1 MKFFF
6 YITLFYILL
15 FSNSVISTENID
27 YNQWLKSEKFSYN
40 LINKIEHLLNT
51 KKLSKVNKK
60 ENVKEIQN
68 QIISYLNIITEY
80 QYEYTQLRLLCNNE
94 ISEINFDYFE
104 KIEKC
109 INNKNLKLLKK
120 YSIPDLV
127 FEYDN
132 KLLIDNAEIF
142 KKKFINLHTHE
153 VKKENYDIIMENYY
167 TNVQNI
173 NYNKFESQFNLLI
186 NFLSKKYYLISS

>member
-1 MKFFF
+1 MKLFF
-6 YITLFYILL
+6 YIPLFYILL
-15 FSNSVISTENID
+15 FSHSVISNDNLD
-27 YNQWLKSEKFSYN
+27 YNKWLKSEKFSYN

-80 QYEYTQLRLLCNNE
+80 QYEYIQLRSLCNNE

-109 INNKNLKLLKK
+109 INNKNLKLSKK

>member
-1 MKFFF
+1 MKLFF
-6 YITLFYILL
+6 YIPLFYILL
-15 FSNSVISTENID
+15 FSHSLISNDNLD
-27 YNQWLKSEKFSYN
+27 YNEWLKSEKFSYN

-68 QIISYLNIITEY
+68 QIISYLNIITED
-80 QYEYTQLRLLCNNE
+80 QYEYIQLRSLCNNE

-109 INNKNLKLLKK
+109 INNKNLKLSKK

>member
-1 MKFFF
+1 MKLFF
-6 YITLFYILL
+6 YIPLFYILL
-15 FSNSVISTENID
+15 FSHSVISNDNLD
-27 YNQWLKSEKFSYN
+27 YNKWLKSDKFSYN

-80 QYEYTQLRLLCNNE
+80 QYEYIQLRSLCNNE

-109 INNKNLKLLKK
+109 INNKNLKLSKK

-127 FEYDN
+127 FEYEN
-132 KLLIDNAEIF
+132 KLLIDNAETF

>member
-1 MKFFF
+1 MKLFF
-6 YITLFYILL
+6 YIPIFYILL
-15 FSNSVISTENID
+15 FSHSVISNDNLD
-27 YNQWLKSEKFSYN
+27 YNKWLKSEKFSYN

-80 QYEYTQLRLLCNNE
+80 QYEYIQLRSLCNNE

-109 INNKNLKLLKK
+109 INNKNLKLSKK

>member
-1 MKFFF
+1 VKVFF

-15 FSNSVISTENID
+15 FSHSVISTENLD

-40 LINKIEHLLNT
+40 LINNIEHLLNT

-60 ENVKEIQN
+60 EHVKEIQN

-109 INNKNLKLLKK
+109 INNKNLKLSKK

-167 TNVQNI
+167 TNVQKI
-173 NYNKFESQFNLLI
+173 NYNKFENQFNILI

>member
-1 MKFFF
+1 MKLFF
-6 YITLFYILL
+6 YIPLFYILL
-15 FSNSVISTENID
+15 FSHSVISNDNLD
-27 YNQWLKSEKFSYN
+27 YNKWLKSEKFSYN

-80 QYEYTQLRLLCNNE
+80 QYEYTQLRSLCNNE

-109 INNKNLKLLKK
+109 INNKNLKLSKK

>member
-1 MKFFF
+1 MKLFF
-6 YITLFYILL
+6 YIPLFYILL
-15 FSNSVISTENID
+15 FSHSVISNDNLD
-27 YNQWLKSEKFSYN
+27 YNKWLKSEKFSYN
-40 LINKIEHLLNT
+40 LINKIEHLLNAKT
-51 KKLSKVNKK
+51 LSKVNKK

-80 QYEYTQLRLLCNNE
+80 QYEYTQLRSLCNNE

>member
-1 MKFFF
+1 MKLFF
-6 YITLFYILL
+6 YIPLFYILL
-15 FSNSVISTENID
+15 FSHSVISNDNLD
-27 YNQWLKSEKFSYN
+27 YNKWLKSEKFSYN

-60 ENVKEIQN
+60 EHVKEIQN
-68 QIISYLNIITEY
+68 QIISYLNLITEY
-80 QYEYTQLRLLCNNE
+80 QNEYVQLRILCNNE

-109 INNKNLKLLKK
+109 INNKNLKLSKK

-167 TNVQNI
+167 TNVQKI
-173 NYNKFESQFNLLI
+173 NYNKFENQFNILI

>member
-1 MKFFF
+1 MKLFF
-6 YITLFYILL
+6 YIPLFYILL
-15 FSNSVISTENID
+15 FSHSVISNDNLD
-27 YNQWLKSEKFSYN
+27 YNKWLKSEKFSYN

-80 QYEYTQLRLLCNNE
+80 QYEYTQLRSLCNNE

>member
-1 MKFFF
+1 MKVFF

-15 FSNSVISTENID
+15 FSHSVISTENLD

-40 LINKIEHLLNT
+40 LINNIEHLLNT

-60 ENVKEIQN
+60 EHVKEIQN

-109 INNKNLKLLKK
+109 INNKNLKLSKK

-167 TNVQNI
+167 TNVQKI
-173 NYNKFESQFNLLI
+173 NYNKFENQFNILI

>member
-1 MKFFF
+1 MKLFF
-6 YITLFYILL
+6 YIPLFYILL
-15 FSNSVISTENID
+15 FSHSVISNDNLD
-27 YNQWLKSEKFSYN
+27 YNKWLKSEKFSYN

-68 QIISYLNIITEY
+68 QIISYLNLITEY
-80 QYEYTQLRLLCNNE
+80 QYEYIQLRSLCNNE

-173 NYNKFESQFNLLI
+173 NYNKFENQFNILI

>member
-1 MKFFF
+1 MKLFF
-6 YITLFYILL
+6 YIPLFYILL
-15 FSNSVISTENID
+15 FSHSVISNDNLD
-27 YNQWLKSEKFSYN
+27 YNKWLKSEKFSYN

-80 QYEYTQLRLLCNNE
+80 QYEYIQLRSLCNNE

-104 KIEKC
+104 KIEIC
-109 INNKNLKLLKK
+109 INNKNLKLSKK

>member
-1 MKFFF
+1 MKFLYYISFF
-6 YITLFYILL
+6 C
-15 FSNSVISTENID
+15 ISLCSQSSISIESLD
-27 YNQWLKSEKFSYN
+27 YNKWLKSEKFSYN
-40 LINKIEHLLNT
+40 LINKIEHLLNAKT
-51 KKLSKVNKK
+51 LSKVNKK

-80 QYEYTQLRLLCNNE
+80 QYEYIQLRSLCNNE

-109 INNKNLKLLKK
+109 INNKNLKLSKK

-142 KKKFINLHTHE
+142 KKK
-153 VKKENYDIIMENYY
+153 VYKSAY
-167 TNVQNI
+167 
-173 NYNKFESQFNLLI
+173 S
-186 NFLSKKYYLISS
+186 

>member
-1 MKFFF
+1 VKLFF
-6 YITLFYILL
+6 YIPLFYILL
-15 FSNSVISTENID
+15 FSHSVISNDNLD
-27 YNQWLKSEKFSYN
+27 YNKWLKSEKFSYN

-80 QYEYTQLRLLCNNE
+80 QYEYTQLRSLCNNE

>member
-1 MKFFF
+1 MKLFF
-6 YITLFYILL
+6 YIPLFYILL
-15 FSNSVISTENID
+15 FSHSVISNDNLD
-27 YNQWLKSEKFSYN
+27 YNKWLKSEKFSYN

-80 QYEYTQLRLLCNNE
+80 QYEYIQLRSLCNNE

-153 VKKENYDIIMENYY
+153 VKKENYDKIMENYY

-173 NYNKFESQFNLLI
+173 NYNKFENQFNLLI